1 MKTLTKLVL
10 GLGATAAGVAAGGLV
25 FCNLIDGLLVDK
37 TKVIPEGLSKTV
49 SGEDSGDLKEL
60 YLKNEAWLENYG
72 YERHYIYSDRGE
84 KLTGYLLKP
93 EKPSKLFM
101 FGSHGYKS
109 NGRGE
114 FNGFAQYY
122 IKKGFNVFIPDH
134 TSAGESEGRY
144 AGFGALEHK
153 DCLKW
158 LRYLNE
164 TFGEDIVIILHGV
177 SMGAATVMMMS
188 NHEELPANVKMI
200 VEDCG
205 FTGAW
210 DEFYLKAKEL
220 KLPGTDI
227 LLNTVNEINKRKA
240 GYDFKSVKPIE
251 AVKTAKVPMLFVHG
265 SGDTFVPFFMVHE
278 LYDAYGGPYKDLLVI
293 EDAGHARCSVKGWD
307 KYEKKLDEFIDKF
320 VFSEINA

>member
-1 MKTLTKLVL
+1 MKKIAKLAL
-10 GLGATAAGVAAGGLV
+10 GLTGAAALAGAGVYA
-25 FCNLIDGLLVDK
+25 FCDMIDGFLVDN
-37 TKVIPEGLSKTV
+37 TKSPPEGVSKTV
-49 SGEDSGDLKEL
+49 SGEDASELKEL
-60 YLKNEAWLENYG
+60 LTKNQAWLEGYG

-101 FGSHGYKS
+101 FGSHGYKF
-109 NGRGE
+109 NGRDE

-122 IKKGFNVFIPDH
+122 IKKGFNVFLCDH

-144 AGFGALEHK
+144 AGFGAFEHK

-164 TFGEDIVIILHGV
+164 TFGEDIVITLHGV

-188 NHEELPANVKMI
+188 SHDELPTNVKMI

-205 FTGAW
+205 YTSAW
-210 DEFYLKAKEL
+210 NEFYLKANEL
-220 KLPGTDI
+220 KLPGTKL
-227 LLNTVNEINKRKA
+227 LLNCVNEINKRKA
-240 GYDFKSVKPIE
+240 GYDIKTIQPIE
-251 AVKTAKVPMLFVHG
+251 SIKNAKVPMLFVHG

-278 LYDAYGGPYKDLLVI
+278 LYEAYGGPYKDLLVI
-293 EDAGHARCSVKGWD
+293 EGAGHARCSVKGWD
-307 KYEKKLDEFIDKF
+307 EYEKKLDEFLNKF
-320 VFSEINA
+320 VFSEVNE